1 MLNNK
6 TSMVYYLSTFSYHFL
21 LQNVVNVS
29 IFLFETNHAVF
40 KTIKMG
46 AVEINVGWELLWNFI
61 YFL

>member
-6 TSMVYYLSTFSYHFL
+6 TSMLYYLSTFSYHFL

-46 AVEINVGWELLWNFI
+46 AVEINVG
-61 YFL
+61 